1 MYLRSS
7 RHTAIVA
14 ALDRTPRGR
23 LAPLPCANSHSL
35 RCSPTRL
42 AAKEGGTL
50 PPSLASL
57 PPLARS
63 KTSGFHARLAAF
75 AAVGEGLFS
84 PPPILPRR
92 RRSMLRI
99 ALRRIIKDA
108 KKAARLP
115 RAAFN
120 PRHGHRHSWLYR
132 ERTLSA
138 QSASSNTHSALFSKT
153 QNLARKRAVS
163 ATYSTS
169 LP

>member
-14 ALDRTPRGR
+14 ALDRAPRGR
-23 LAPLPCANSHSL
+23 LAPLPYANSHSL
-35 RCSPTRL
+35 RCSPSRL

-63 KTSGFHARLAAF
+63 KTYGFHARLAAF

-84 PPPILPRR
+84 PPPILPHW

-99 ALRRIIKDA
+99 ALRQVFEDE
-108 KKAARLP
+108 KKAARLY

-120 PRHGHRHSWLYR
+120 PRHGHRRSRLYR
-132 ERTLSA
+132 DGTLSD
-138 QSASSNTHSALFSKT
+138 QSASSNTQTSLFSKT
-153 QNLARKRAVS
+153 QNLVRRKAIG
-163 ATYSTS
+163 TT
-169 LP
+169 